1 MVKQNQGFRRDL
13 NLSEAINEVLVLS
26 NLGGPSLPNDL
37 RIIQN
42 NLRNTSTLAFS
53 TTQSGFFYFGVDNEF
68 VYTNGDVVGVSTIVE
83 VQVGVTTLFP
93 GTDYYVCNSNALNQF
108 KLSTTPPSSGINTI
122 SVSYASTSIF
132 NFIRKNPVNQD
143 NLVNLI
149 RPESLDDEFSFL
161 GGGTIN
167 NSFDSVQSNIET
179 ADFLIDK
186 KYKGSLENTL
196 TNNDIKIEGSVT
208 IEDPAGL
215 NSSVSGLADENSPGI
230 FIGTTRAFSSDNNPW
245 SQVGTAL
252 STSSSSVSI
261 ADLFFYNNINIS
273 GISTVSDTVVAATS
287 FTHKIPVIINGE
299 TYYLLLST

>member
-42 NLRNTSTLAFS
+42 NLRNISTIAFS
-53 TTQSGFFYFGVDNEF
+53 TTQNGFFYFGADNEF

-83 VQVGVTTLFP
+83 VQSGITTLFP
-93 GTDYYVCNSNALNQF
+93 NIDYYVCDSNALNQF
-108 KLSTTPPSSGINTI
+108 KLSSSPPSSGINTI
-122 SVSYASTSIF
+122 TVSYASTNVF

-149 RPESLDDEFSFL
+149 RPESLDDDFSFL
-161 GGGTIN
+161 GGATIN
-167 NSFDSVQSNIET
+167 DSFNSVQSNIET
-179 ADFLIDK
+179 ADFFIDK
-186 KYKGSLENTL
+186 KYKGSLDTI
-196 TNNDIKIEGSVT
+196 TNNDIKIEGSVI

-261 ADLFFYNNINIS
+261 ADLFFYDNIQIS
-273 GISTVSDTVVAATS
+273 GVSAVSDTTIAATA